1 MGLSEEIRQRLIN
14 SFKVEQAEHVQK
26 ITDGLLALESN
37 PAAAQRQS
45 LLNEIFRDAH
55 SLKGS
60 ARAVGMV
67 TVAALGHGLESL
79 LLSAR
84 EGRLDFT
91 PELFDLFYQTL
102 DAVEV
107 VISEV
112 EKGNATP
119 PAKVLILLAQL
130 EEAAAAVAKEPEE
143 APSSPAAGAAPMAR
157 PAATV
162 SDASVQENVKAAP
175 AATTPT
181 HASGEET
188 IRVSISKL
196 DTLMSQLSELLAA
209 KTRTDQRLAEIRA
222 LRDFAA
228 SWNKQWDEMRTSH
241 ALTNLKV
248 EDGHQVETTA
258 ISEFALTNQSLL
270 RALASGTNDIT
281 RRFTNDNMHLSLI
294 IDEFQ
299 EQIKRIRMLPI
310 STITVSFNRMIRDL
324 ARQQGKQINLSVVGG
339 ETELDKRI
347 LEQIKDPLIHL
358 LRNAADHGIEPAA
371 ARKEKGKDPT
381 GTITLSAHQ
390 QGSSIVIQI
399 RDDGNGLDLDA
410 IRQAAVKK
418 QVLSAREAKER
429 SDAEIK
435 SLIFHSG
442 LSTRDSVTDISG
454 RGVGLDVVRTNI
466 EELQGTLAVESEP
479 GKGTSFTLTMP
490 LTLATTRGLLVS
502 AGQQNFALPL
512 NTVVR
517 MLRIKHS
524 EIATLEDKKAFTYQG
539 KPIALAWLE
548 DLLHLPA
555 TSDRNGEEGL
565 VVVIVTAADLQL
577 GIVVDSLDGEQ
588 ELVVKNMGNQL
599 ARVGGIA
606 GATILGSGEVLL
618 MLHTADLI
626 KLADRA
632 DLHARGPAAS
642 KAQEPSRRKTILV
655 VDDSIT
661 TRTLEKNILEAAGY
675 EVELATDGEEAL
687 GQLMSG
693 SSPDLIVSDIN
704 MPNLDGFDM
713 TAQIKQDAHLRDIPI
728 VLVTSLDSPADKA
741 RGIEAGADAYIVKGS
756 FDQGDLLETIQNLI

>member
-26 ITDGLLALESN
+26 ITDGLLALENN
-37 PAAAQRQS
+37 PAADNRQS

-79 LLSAR
+79 LLSAK

-102 DAVEV
+102 DSVEL
-107 VISEV
+107 VIREV

-119 PAKVLILLAQL
+119 PTKVLMLLAQL
-130 EEAAAAVAKEPEE
+130 EEAAAAVAEE
-143 APSSPAAGAAPMAR
+143 QAAAP
-157 PAATV
+157 PD
-162 SDASVQENVKAAP
+162 SEAAP
-175 AATTPT
+175 AAAAVSDAAPRERLPAAHPSTSPANTT
-181 HASGEET
+181 GEET
-188 IRVSISKL
+188 IRVSVSKL
-196 DTLMSQLSELLAA
+196 DALMSQLSELLAA
-209 KTRTDQRLAEIRA
+209 KTRTDQRLAEIRE

-241 ALTNLKV
+241 TLMNLKAA
-248 EDGHQVETTA
+248 DGQESHESA

-324 ARQQGKQINLSVVGG
+324 ARQQGKQINLTVTGG

-371 ARKEKGKDPT
+371 ARQEKGKEPA

-429 SDAEIK
+429 SEAEIR

-442 LSTRDSVTDISG
+442 LSTSKTVTDISG

-466 EELQGTLAVESEP
+466 EELQGTLAVESET
-479 GKGTSFTLTMP
+479 GKGTCFTLTMP
-490 LTLATTRGLLVS
+490 LTLATTRGLLVK

-517 MLRIKHS
+517 MLRIKPT
-524 EIATLEDKKAFTYQG
+524 EIATLEDQSAISYQG

-555 TSDRNGEEGL
+555 TSERDSEEGL
-565 VVVIVTAADLQL
+565 IVVIVTAADLQL
-577 GIVVDSLDGEQ
+577 GIVVDSLEGEQ
-588 ELVVKNMGNQL
+588 EMVVKNMGNQL

-626 KLADRA
+626 KLAARTDFRA
-632 DLHARGPAAS
+632 KGRAAG
-642 KAQEPSRRKTILV
+642 KETERPHRKTILV

-687 GQLMSG
+687 GHLVSG
-693 SSPDLIVSDIN
+693 GLPDLIVSDIN
-704 MPNLDGFDM
+704 MPNLDGFEM
-713 TAQIKQDAHLRDIPI
+713 TAQIKNDTLYRDIPVI
-728 VLVTSLDSPADKA
+728 LVTSLDSPADKA

-756 FDQGDLLETIQNLI
+756 FDQGDLLEMIQNLI